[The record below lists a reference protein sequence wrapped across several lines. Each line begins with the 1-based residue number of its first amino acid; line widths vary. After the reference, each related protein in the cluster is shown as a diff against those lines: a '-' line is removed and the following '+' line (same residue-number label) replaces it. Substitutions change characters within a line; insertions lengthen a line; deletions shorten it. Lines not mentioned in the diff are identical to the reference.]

1 MPGRAAQQNLSRM
14 HAQSDWQHEIE
25 VEDMAELAVT
35 QDAVWHVWVEGGEAV
50 GPVSAHQLARGIRA
64 GRVPPDASVQR
75 SGDVFWSGILD
86 EPAIIS
92 ALKEV

>member
-1 MPGRAAQQNLSRM
+1 MQHAQQ
-14 HAQSDWQHEIE
+14 QYSDAQHEEVQYEIPIE
-25 VEDMAELAVT
+25 EVPAVR
-35 QDAVWHVWVEGGEAV
+35 QAVWMVWVEGGETV

-75 SGDVFWSGILD
+75 QGDVFWSGILD
-86 EPAIIS
+86 EPMIIE